1 MSDDATTLESG
12 QQQSNS
18 GQQQQDSAI
27 EPNQEQQQE
36 QGKTFTQ
43 DDLDRIVSDRLA
55 REAKKTAELTEKA
68 KRLDE
73 LEEANKTEAQKNA
86 DALAKAQRAAED
98 ARAESLRYKAAA
110 THHVDPD
117 NFDLL
122 GNGSEE
128 EITARAERVGSLLA
142 ASRELEQV
150 KAELTALKEGKQ
162 TPASPR
168 PIANLR
174 PGATPVE
181 VTVQDDAYPAHWTNQ
196 RASSPA
202 P

>member
-1 MSDDATTLESG
+1 MSDDATNPENG
-12 QQQSNS
+12 QQQSNPE
-18 GQQQQDSAI
+18 QPQQDSAT

-43 DDLDRIVSDRLA
+43 DELDRIVSDRLA

-122 GNGSEE
+122 GNGTEE
-128 EITARAERVGSLLA
+128 EIAARAERVGGLLA

-150 KAELTALKEGKQ
+150 KAELAALKEGKSS
-162 TPASPR
+162 PASPR
-168 PIANLR
+168 PTPNLQ